1 MFFCAFFP
9 QLRET
14 LWKIFGFLR
23 IFPQKNAFYPKN
35 PLITPFFS
43 ESGCGKFCSNFPQS
57 CGFFHQNRFFP
68 HKAEQNS
75 PQLRETLW
83 EKSKGRRYGAGDRRV
98 APALCGR
105 KSGLF
110 RKPSRRLDPSFVSR
124 CVSKS
129 YVNITKVMRNR
140 ISTTEIRISRERPPQ
155 ARPSEFVF
163 HGNAH
168 CKARPPKF
176 VFRGNARRKARP
188 SESVFTANA
197 RRKAR
202 PSEFVFHGNARRRRD
217 YRNSYFAA
225 TAAPQGVT
233 IGIRFHGK
241 RSPQGAQGRRAQKR
255 QAFTACLF
263 LFFRNALI
271 LREARAYLRDRTDTL
286 PDSKHRRRHRCST
299 CCRPW
304 N

>member
-1 MFFCAFFP
+1 MGNFRFFADFSAKKCFLPQKSPYNAVFF
-9 QLRET
+9 RRR
-14 LWKIFGFLR
+14 LWKILLKFPAVLWVFSPKP
-23 IFPQKNAFYPKN
+23 IFSTQSR
-35 PLITPFFS
+35 T
-43 ESGCGKFCSNFPQS
+43 KFPTIAGNFV
-57 CGFFHQNRFFP
+57 
-68 HKAEQNS
+68 
-75 PQLRETLW
+75 

-124 CVSKS
+124 CISKS
-129 YVNITKVMRNR
+129 YVNITKVMRNTNSDHR
-140 ISTTEIRISRERPPQ
+140 NSYFAGTPAAGATIGIRVSRERPPQ

-163 HGNAH
+163 
-168 CKARPPKF
+168 
-176 VFRGNARRKARP
+176 RGNCGAARRDHRNP
-188 SESVFTANA
+188 YFTGTPAA
-197 RRKAR
+197 
-202 PSEFVFHGNARRRRD
+202 RRD

-286 PDSKHRRRHRCST
+286 PDSKRRRRHRCST
-299 CCRPW
+299 CCRPC
-304 N
+304 